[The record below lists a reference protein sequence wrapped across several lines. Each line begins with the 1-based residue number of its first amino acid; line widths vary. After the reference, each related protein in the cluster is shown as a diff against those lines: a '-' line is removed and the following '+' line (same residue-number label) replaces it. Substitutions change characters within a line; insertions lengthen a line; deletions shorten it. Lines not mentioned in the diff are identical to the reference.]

1 MQELISELNIV
12 EYINVYLIMFLLA
25 LGFVFKHVYDW
36 VPNKFIPI
44 LLYGAAILYL
54 VLLNND
60 TWCTHTICN
69 IIADATISASIA
81 IGLHSGVGK
90 PIVKAIIKHYT
101 GSSNADTEDTDEYVE
116 EEDTSESDDDSE

>member
-1 MQELISELNIV
+1 MQELISELNII

-54 VLLNND
+54 VLL
-60 TWCTHTICN
+60 
-69 IIADATISASIA
+69 
-81 IGLHSGVGK
+81 LL
-90 PIVKAIIKHYT
+90 
-101 GSSNADTEDTDEYVE
+101 
-116 EEDTSESDDDSE
+116 

>member
-1 MQELISELNIV
+1 
-12 EYINVYLIMFLLA
+12 MFLLA